1 MTTYTTNLKLTQPA
15 LNATGWGTT
24 VNNGITALVDDAVA
38 GLVSVDVAGG
48 NVTLTT
54 ANGVTDQARNMFIRA
69 YNASVA
75 RDIIVPALT
84 KLYFVINDCTAAVTF
99 KVSGQ
104 TGVAVPAGKA
114 TVLRCDGTDI
124 VPAVTFLTPGVE
136 ISGSSSSDML
146 RITQTGSGNAFVV
159 EDSTSP
165 DSSPFVIDATGKL
178 ILGRDTSTTTRV
190 GGTNFAAGFQSSG
203 TSLFQPSTAQ
213 FVYEST
219 GATSCAY
226 SLFARSRDATLGSQT
241 IVQDG
246 DRLGALSFAGSDGT
260 QFSEAARIV
269 AEVDGAPGTDDMPG
283 RLVFSTT
290 PDGSATPTERMRI
303 SSAGN
308 VGIGTSSPTEKL
320 EVYGTSPYILINNTS
335 ETEAGIKFV
344 DSADPTTQIA
354 VISYNSNSAGSTPNI
369 LKLAVNTVDRLAI
382 SSSGTTTLSG
392 SAASVLVLDRSSA
405 SNTAIELK
413 NTSGSMFI
421 GNSDGTTFAVDDD
434 NNLSDAPRFTVTNEG
449 ATRVNANTA
458 SDALLITQAGAGPAL
473 RITGN
478 STSAIAR
485 LSSTGSGASTFDG
498 SGAGVEI
505 TAVGMNTSSKYTP
518 ALKFGSTDTDFTT
531 TNPKFGAA
539 ILAEAA
545 QTYSSDTAG
554 GMDLLFWT
562 SPTDPGT
569 GNGLVERMRI
579 DSAGNVG
586 IGTASPAVALD
597 VSGAVRASTGV
608 LFGTD
613 TATANTLDDYEE
625 GTWTPE
631 VADATTGGNVASAGT
646 FSGSYT
652 KVGRLV
658 TITCLAANIGTSGMT
673 SGNDVYVRGL
683 PFTAASFSNT
693 QMFTGAMLLTWTAI
707 TTQTAANLIDNT
719 AYVRISENVV
729 GAGFDYVTVGE
740 LTSAASDIYFTIT
753 YEAA

>member
-1 MTTYTTNLKLTQPA
+1 
-15 LNATGWGTT
+15 
-24 VNNGITALVDDAVA
+24 
-38 GLVSVDVAGG
+38 
-48 NVTLTT
+48 
-54 ANGVTDQARNMFIRA
+54 
-69 YNASVA
+69 
-75 RDIIVPALT
+75 
-84 KLYFVINDCTAAVTF
+84 
-99 KVSGQ
+99 
-104 TGVAVPAGKA
+104 
-114 TVLRCDGTDI
+114 
-124 VPAVTFLTPGVE
+124 
-136 ISGSSSSDML
+136 
-146 RITQTGSGNAFVV
+146 
-159 EDSTSP
+159 
-165 DSSPFVIDATGKL
+165 
-178 ILGRDTSTTTRV
+178 
-190 GGTNFAAGFQSSG
+190 
-203 TSLFQPSTAQ
+203 
-213 FVYEST
+213 
-219 GATSCAY
+219 
-226 SLFARSRDATLGSQT
+226 
-241 IVQDG
+241 
-246 DRLGALSFAGSDGT
+246 
-260 QFSEAARIV
+260 
-269 AEVDGAPGTDDMPG
+269 
-283 RLVFSTT
+283 
-290 PDGSATPTERMRI
+290 
-303 SSAGN
+303 
-308 VGIGTSSPTEKL
+308 
-320 EVYGTSPYILINNTS
+320 
-335 ETEAGIKFV
+335 
-344 DSADPTTQIA
+344 
-354 VISYNSNSAGSTPNI
+354 
-369 LKLAVNTVDRLAI
+369 
-382 SSSGTTTLSG
+382 
-392 SAASVLVLDRSSA
+392 
-405 SNTAIELK
+405 
-413 NTSGSMFI
+413 
-421 GNSDGTTFAVDDD
+421 
-434 NNLSDAPRFTVTNEG
+434 
-449 ATRVNANTA
+449 
-458 SDALLITQAGAGPAL
+458 
-473 RITGN
+473 
-478 STSAIAR
+478 
-485 LSSTGSGASTFDG
+485 
-498 SGAGVEI
+498 
-505 TAVGMNTSSKYTP
+505 MNTSSKYTP

-658 TITCLAANIGTSGMT
+658 TITCLAVNIGTSGMT